1 MKTFW
6 SGLVAASFVATVGLS
21 AQQPP
26 PGGGAP
32 GAPGAPGGQK
42 PAPAPSA
49 QASTSKVTLSGCIQ
63 DAPPAAA
70 GAASDA
76 KFVLASAKMVGAGG
90 APGGAVGTTGS
101 ASRYELDGEDK
112 AISPHVNHQ
121 VEVTGTI
128 EPTSAA
134 AGAKPAAPT
143 FKVESVKMVAAKCS

>member
-6 SGLVAASFVATVGLS
+6 SGLVAASFVATVGLT
-21 AQQPP
+21 AQQNPP
-26 PGGGAP
+26 APGGGAP
-32 GAPGAPGGQK
+32 GAPGGQ
-42 PAPAPSA
+42 PSQPAPSA
-49 QASTSKVTLSGCIQ
+49 QVSKSVTLSGCIQ
-63 DAPPAAA
+63 NAPPAAA